1 MINPMINAA
10 SVGSTKIGQY
20 FLMAFSTV
28 YPPLWEFTPSGQA
41 APLSGA
47 RPARAAFVGEKRGC
61 RIASGSPGKAYA
73 VLFRVR

>member
-47 RPARAAFVGEKRGC
+47 RPARAAFVEKKG
-61 RIASGSPGKAYA
+61 AAGSPPAA
-73 VLFRVR
+73 PESLCFLFRVR